1 MISRRAFLQS
11 PAAIALAAGPKPL
24 NVILMYADDLGWG
37 DLGCYGSPL
46 STPHLDKAAREGTR
60 FTNCLSAN
68 PVCSP
73 SRAALLTG
81 RYPTRVG
88 VPVVLFPADKTGL
101 AEGEQTLA
109 QLLKAKGYN
118 TQCVGKWHLGHLA
131 PNLPTNKGFDHYFG
145 IPYSNDMNPRWLMED
160 EQVVEE
166 QATLETLTRRYTE
179 RAVKFIEAH
188 RPLDAA
194 PTARQTANF
203 QASGE
208 SVVRGSSKGN
218 TANPFFL
225 YFPHTY
231 PHIPLAASKAFRGK
245 SPYGIYGDVVS
256 ELDWSVG
263 QIMET
268 LKKHGLDKNTLFL
281 FSSDNGPW
289 YQGSAGRL
297 RGRKGMTWEG
307 GVRVP
312 LIAWRP
318 GHVAKGRVCHSLVS
332 TMDIVPTVCAM
343 TGAAKPARATDGID
357 ITPLLTGAKT
367 ELEREVLLYFD
378 NINVQCARD
387 GKWKVHFS
395 RYNNVTYSPPPAGGR
410 KNIRLQN
417 PELYDVA
424 ADPDESFDVAAE
436 NPEILKRLIARV
448 DALIKGFPEPIQK
461 QYETQKAG
469 PLSPNP
475 AGAVSR

>member
-1 MISRRAFLQS
+1 MLSRRSFLQAGGAS
-11 PAAIALAAGPKPL
+11 LFAAHVPQPL

-46 STPHLDKAAREGTR
+46 STPHLDQAAREGMR
-60 FTNCLSAN
+60 FTHCLSAN

-88 VPVVLFPADKTGL
+88 VPTVLFPADKTGL

-109 QLLKAKGYN
+109 QLLKAKGYS

-131 PNLPTNKGFDHYFG
+131 PHLPAFKGFDGYLG
-145 IPYSNDMNPRWLMED
+145 IPYSNDMNPRWLMDGEKVIE
-160 EQVVEE
+160 EQVP
-166 QATLETLTRRYTE
+166 LETLTPRYTE
-179 RAVKFIEAH
+179 RAVQF
-188 RPLDAA
+188 LD
-194 PTARQTANF
+194 QNK
-203 QASGE
+203 
-208 SVVRGSSKGN
+208 SK
-218 TANPFFL
+218 PFFL

-245 SPYGIYGDVVS
+245 SPYGIYGDVIA

-263 QIMET
+263 QLMQA
-268 LKKHGLDKNTLFL
+268 LKRNGQDKNTIFL

-289 YQGSAGRL
+289 FQGSPGKL

-318 GHVAKGRVCHSLVS
+318 GLVAKGKVCHSVVS
-332 TMDIVPTVCAM
+332 TMDIVPTICAL
-343 TGAAKPARATDGID
+343 TGAAKPARATDGVD

-367 ELEREVLLYFD
+367 EMERDVLLYFD
-378 NINVQCARD
+378 NWNVQCARH

-395 RYNNVTYSPPPAGGR
+395 RYNNVTYSPAPAGGR
-410 KNIRLQN
+410 KNIRLKN
-417 PELYDVA
+417 PELYDVV

-436 NPEILKRLIARV
+436 NPEVLKRLIARV
-448 DALIKGFPEPIQK
+448 EELIEGFPEPVRQAYRAQK
-461 QYETQKAG
+461 EG
-469 PLSPNP
+469 PQSTSA
-475 AGAVSR
+475 AGAVTR